1 MTTWDTGSIGVAC
14 LAIIDNVPA
23 AISGTIP
30 VFVEAAAQKIMNY
43 NGDEVLIAGFDAKYM
58 PAVLNY
64 TLASLSQAMAVQGTD
79 AATIRLG
86 DFSIGKGKESS
97 ISAESQKYL
106 VEGDKALDDLGR
118 DVSCAKSFD

>member
-1 MTTWDTGSIGVAC
+1 MTTWNAGSIGSVC
-14 LAIIDNVPA
+14 LNVIDNVPA
-23 AISGTIP
+23 SISGTIP
-30 VFVEAAAQKIMNY
+30 VFVEQAAQKIMNY

-58 PAVLNY
+58 PAILNY

-97 ISAESQKYL
+97 ISAESQRYL
-106 VEGDKALDDLGR
+106 IEADKALDDLGR
-118 DVSCAKSFD
+118 NVTCAKSFD